1 MRKRRTYTNNRDY
14 VKLNGYHYGYEFY
27 LFAGNDYLSV
37 HADASTIN
45 AGLGNDT
52 VYLIGAY
59 NQIAMHDGND
69 LFELSA
75 GNNNN
80 INLGGGND
88 QAKIYG
94 SSNTINGGSGNDAL
108 TIKGNNNL
116 VFFGQDNDAISV
128 LGNNNTL
135 LDGHESSYE
144 TRISVK
150 GNGNRID
157 NSSHN
162 NITVFHDGN
171 PGWNETSIHGAGNFI
186 NIDTATITQSPSP
199 GIFTHGTS
207 VKVRSN
213 GRNWRDNL
221 GIAMNEGRK
230 VNLVMDTPYADI
242 IMDFGTAGANNKF
255 DPFAFSLEVYRQSN
269 VLLTIN
275 APNAK
280 LSKLPNSENNDIRYL
295 LSTQNDVSKPYGFIN
310 LSQLDGKLNILLNT
324 EIVFSHG

>member
-1 MRKRRTYTNNRDY
+1 MRTRRTYTNNRDY

-27 LFAGNDYLSV
+27 LYGGNDYLSV

-45 AGLGNDT
+45 AGLGNDA
-52 VYLIGAY
+52 VYLTGAY
-59 NQIAMHDGND
+59 NQIAMHEGND
-69 LFELSA
+69 IFALRA

-88 QAKIYG
+88 QAAING
-94 SSNTINGGSGNDAL
+94 SSNTITAGLGNDAL
-108 TIKGNNNL
+108 RIEGNNNL

-128 LGNNNTL
+128 LGKNNTL
-135 LDGHESSYE
+135 LDEHESSYE
-144 TRISVK
+144 TKILVQ

-162 NITVFHDGN
+162 NITVFHDGK
-171 PGWNETSIHGAGNFI
+171 PGWNETSIHGARNFI
-186 NIDTATITQSPSP
+186 NIDTATIKQSPSP
-199 GIFTHGTS
+199 GVFTHGTS

-221 GIAMNEGRK
+221 RITMNEGRK
-230 VNLVMDTPYADI
+230 VNLVMDTPAADI
-242 IMDFGTAGANNKF
+242 IMDFGTAGANNYF
-255 DPFAFSLEVYRQSN
+255 DTFALSLEVYRQSN
-269 VLLTIN
+269 VLLRIN

-280 LSKLPNSENNDIRYL
+280 LTKLSNGGSNNMQYLLWTENN
-295 LSTQNDVSKPYGFIN
+295 TSKPYGLVD
-310 LSQLDGKLNILLNT
+310 LSKLDGKLNILLNT